1 MTRSSGSALYS
12 QHLVRRFRHRIVG
25 QDLAVREVVRSLTL
39 ARARVHV
46 RSGPLATYLF
56 LGPTGVGKSALAGV
70 VAEELY
76 GREDLVVPVHL
87 ASVQNGVGF
96 IETLGF
102 HVERF
107 GGIHLEPDAHGRQ
120 IRYCQAVIVIADVH
134 EASDEVISLICH
146 TLDHGRIQLGGG
158 DIFDFSR
165 AMFVFECG
173 IVGEHLDELTRTSPI
188 GFHGTGPDDD
198 ENDEVDEK
206 IYQLARRTIE
216 SAFSMEF
223 VGRLDRVIVFRR
235 LRPDHLPAL
244 MERSIARVVDAFR
257 ARGYDGLELTIEP
270 ELEEHLLEKA
280 ERRLHLGARP
290 LMRNIRKYVVFPLAD
305 LVVSGA
311 LAPGVHVVLGID
323 EGDPIARFEEAPAL
337 PSSTGVRLIP
347 PPPRGAFGG

>member
-1 MTRSSGSALYS
+1 MTRTPRPALYS
-12 QHLVRRFRHRIVG
+12 QHLVRRFRQRIIG
-25 QDLAVREVVRSLTL
+25 QDLAVREVVRSLTV
-39 ARARVHV
+39 ARARVQV
-46 RSGPLATYLF
+46 RTGPLATYLF

-107 GGIHLEPDAHGRQ
+107 GGIHLEPDVHGRQ

-173 IVGEHLDELTRTSPI
+173 IVGDHLDELNRASI
-188 GFHGTGPDDD
+188 GFHGGAAED

-206 IYQLARRTIE
+206 IYQLASRTIE
-216 SAFSMEF
+216 SAFSTEF

-235 LRPDHLPAL
+235 LRPEHLPAL
-244 MERSIARVVDAFR
+244 LERAVGEVVRAFR
-257 ARGYDGLELTIEP
+257 ARGYDGIELSIEP
-270 ELEEHLLEKA
+270 ELGEHLLAKA

-290 LMRNIRKYVVFPLAD
+290 LMRNIRKYIVFPLAD

-311 LAPGVHVVLGID
+311 LTPGVHVVLGID
-323 EGDPIARFEEAPAL
+323 DGNPIARFEEPRCLPAAE
-337 PSSTGVRLIP
+337 SVRLI
-347 PPPRGAFGG
+347 PPPRGAFGT

>member
-1 MTRSSGSALYS
+1 M
-12 QHLVRRFRHRIVG
+12 
-25 QDLAVREVVRSLTL
+25 REVVRSLTL
-39 ARARVHV
+39 ARARVKV
-46 RSGPLATYLF
+46 RHRPLGTYLF

-76 GREDLVVPVHL
+76 GREELVVPVHL
-87 ASVQNGVGF
+87 ASVTNGVGF

-107 GGIHLEPDAHGRQ
+107 GGIHLEADEQGRQ
-120 IRYCQAVIVIADVH
+120 VRYCQAVVVIEDVH
-134 EASDEVISLICH
+134 EASDEVVSIICH
-146 TLDHGRIQLGGG
+146 TLDQGRIQLGGG
-158 DIFDFSR
+158 EIFDFSR

-173 IVGEHLDELTRTSPI
+173 ILGEHIDELNRGAI
-188 GFHGTGPDDD
+188 GFHGTVAED

-206 IYQLARRTIE
+206 IYELARKTIE

-244 MERSIARVVDAFR
+244 LERSIAGVADAFR
-257 ARGYDGLELTIEP
+257 ARGYTGLELSVEAD
-270 ELEEHLLEKA
+270 LAAHLLHKA

-290 LMRNIRKYVVFPLAD
+290 LVRNIRKYVVFPLAD

-311 LAPGVHVVLGID
+311 LRPNVHVSLGFED
-323 EGDPIARFEEAPAL
+323 GDPVARLASHDAL
-337 PSSTGVRLIP
+337 PAGEAMRLIAQ
-347 PPPRGAFGG
+347 PPRGALGS